1 MCLSEINRYME
12 KLINFLLLIGIVFI
26 VYFNSGSAQINPKIL
41 RSKNYGV
48 MNTIMLLPVFSV
60 LRIISIVLSE
70 REVIMQEVR
79 MVL

>member
-48 MNTIMLLPVFSV
+48 MNTIMLLPVFCV